1 MRYVREDSSP
11 WYRQPWPWLLM
22 IPPVSAIVVGMVL
35 LRAATW
41 EPDGLVVADYY
52 QEGRAI
58 NEVLERERFAAQLGL
73 GGEIRLDGDRL
84 VLRMEGTPLPPA
96 ALTLRLLH
104 PTRAN
109 KDAQVSLVH
118 NETLNVWQGRLDG
131 LPNARWHVHLEPED
145 RTWRLR
151 GRMEPGVSAVRV
163 SAGG

>member
-1 MRYVREDSSP
+1 MRYVREDNGP

-22 IPPVSAIVVGMVL
+22 IPPVTAVFVGMAL

-73 GGEIRLDGDRL
+73 GGELVREGEYF

-96 ALTLRLLH
+96 PLTLRLLH

-109 KDAQVSLVH
+109 KDAEIRLTHDAGQG
-118 NETLNVWQGRLDG
+118 TWQGTLAS
-131 LPNARWHVHLEPED
+131 LPAARWHVHLEPED
-145 RTWRLR
+145 RSWRLR
-151 GRMEPGVSAVRV
+151 GRLEPGADRVTV

>member
-1 MRYVREDSSP
+1 MRYVREDTGP

-22 IPPVSAIVVGMVL
+22 IPPVTAVIMGMLL

-58 NEVLERERFAAQLGL
+58 NEVLERERFAARLGL
-73 GGEIRLDGDRL
+73 GGEIERNGETL

-96 ALTLRLLH
+96 PLTLRLLH

-109 KDAQVSLVH
+109 KDEEL
-118 NETLNVWQGRLDG
+118 TLTHDEALNAWRGRVAR
-131 LPNARWHVHLEPED
+131 LPDARWHVHLEPED
-145 RTWRLR
+145 RSWRLR
-151 GRMEPGVSAVRV
+151 GRMEPGALVVHVSAE
-163 SAGG
+163 G